1 MMQWQLLLYTHIQ
14 LLRKSE
20 NYVSALGEDALTGSI
35 VLLYAFVENISEN
48 LVFACGLLCYG
59 RCC

>member
-1 MMQWQLLLYTHIQ
+1 M
-14 LLRKSE
+14 
-20 NYVSALGEDALTGSI
+20 SALGEDALTGSI